1 MSTKC
6 LKSKTSFSK
15 TDYMKVFCFCSPAQ
29 FYISATILYQIRG
42 FIWSLNIKD
51 GDRAITIVLMV
62 TGSLNSIYRAT
73 STKNCVAA
81 LLILFFFRDLYS
93 YFSCNFTTF
102 SFEPL
107 LNFVWQLD
115 WLTGFTLW
123 CCLAILTPVDFY
135 TGFSDL
141 LLILNCTFRYF

>member
-15 TDYMKVFCFCSPAQ
+15 TGYMKVFCFCSPAQ
-29 FYISATILYQIRG
+29 FYISTTILDQIRG

-62 TGSLNSIYRAT
+62 TGLLNSIYQVT

-81 LLILFFFRDLYS
+81 LLILFFFCDLYS
-93 YFSCNFTTF
+93 YFSCTEFHNIQFWT
-102 SFEPL
+102 S
-107 LNFVWQLD
+107 
-115 WLTGFTLW
+115 
-123 CCLAILTPVDFY
+123 AILCVT
-135 TGFSDL
+135 TW
-141 LLILNCTFRYF
+141 LINRFHAVVLIDYFDSCRFLYRILWPPAYFKLYI